1 MSGINKVILIG
12 HLGKDP
18 EMRYLEGGVSVT
30 SFPLAT
36 SETFNKDGQKVEQ
49 TEWHNIVMWRGLA
62 DVAAKFLQ
70 KGKLVYIEGKLRT
83 RSFEDK
89 EGIKRYTT
97 EIVAENF
104 TMLGRKSDFE
114 PDGNSRQT
122 GKGPTNRDTFHNN
135 TAYRRSSVLNPLNPI
150 KKAPR
155 VIGELFYLSN
165 NYLPPGGQWSFK
177 YWVNKVCKCNVVPSP
192 SNIPCERLGYDISWN
207 CLLYLISSLISNSA
221 FL

>member
-18 EMRYLEGGVSVT
+18 ELRSLDGGVSVT

-62 DVAAKFLQ
+62 DLASKFLQ

-89 EGIKRYTT
+89 GGIKKYTT
-97 EIVAENF
+97 EVVAENF

-114 PDGNSRQT
+114 ADGIPRQSF
-122 GKGPTNRDTFHNN
+122 KEPNNNDTF
-135 TAYRRSSVLNPLNPI
+135 SSNP
-150 KKAPR
+150 A
-155 VIGELFYLSN
+155 EDD
-165 NYLPPGGQWSFK
+165 LPF
-177 YWVNKVCKCNVVPSP
+177 
-192 SNIPCERLGYDISWN
+192 
-207 CLLYLISSLISNSA
+207 
-221 FL
+221 